1 MEELKLVLREHT
13 EPMEQIAPGLYN
25 PTRGAKLGAVPLA
38 ILCMSCADCTP
49 TPKTV
54 KSGVDVRF
62 VEPCTDRWVEGE
74 LTGESIAAG
83 FPLVTYQ
90 KRTYLLSSSVT
101 HTWGWQCFQLYPNG
115 YSDPRLLGKPEEP
128 STL

>member
-1 MEELKLVLREHT
+1 MSKLK
-13 EPMEQIAPGLYN
+13 GL
-25 PTRGAKLGAVPLA
+25 LPLI
-38 ILCMSCADCTP
+38 ILSISCVDCTP
-49 TPKTV
+49 TPKSA
-54 KSGVDVRF
+54 KIGVDVRF
-62 VEPCTDRWVEGE
+62 VEPCTDRWVEGK

-90 KRTYLLSSSVT
+90 NRTYLLSSNVT

-128 STL
+128 PTL